1 MEFES
6 NIGDLSS
13 IVKVERRRT
22 VVLENLK
29 EFEGKETAQL
39 VDRYKF
45 LDLYPCTHTELRSIG
60 YNEVCGVMTGNA
72 SRATQPQEESE
83 TQAIIPR

>member
-1 MEFES
+1 M
-6 NIGDLSS
+6 
-13 IVKVERRRT
+13 
-22 VVLENLK
+22 ENLK

-72 SRATQPQEESE
+72 SRVPQPQEETE
-83 TQAIIPR
+83 TQTVIPRYTTKRNIISSQKYLYLNIF